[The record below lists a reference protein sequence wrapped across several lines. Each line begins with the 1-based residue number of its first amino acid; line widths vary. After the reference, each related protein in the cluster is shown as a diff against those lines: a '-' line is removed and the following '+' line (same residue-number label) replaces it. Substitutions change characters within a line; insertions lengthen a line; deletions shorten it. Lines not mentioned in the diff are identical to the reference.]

1 MMEFLYNNLK
11 VICSHGSI
19 GMVGL
24 VQQHEKEGVNSKVLY
39 LNYLGIRYRLSALV
53 A

>member
-24 VQQHEKEGVNSKVLY
+24 VQQHEKEGVNSKVRVLY
-39 LNYLGIRYRLSALV
+39 LNYLGISQGIA
-53 A
+53 